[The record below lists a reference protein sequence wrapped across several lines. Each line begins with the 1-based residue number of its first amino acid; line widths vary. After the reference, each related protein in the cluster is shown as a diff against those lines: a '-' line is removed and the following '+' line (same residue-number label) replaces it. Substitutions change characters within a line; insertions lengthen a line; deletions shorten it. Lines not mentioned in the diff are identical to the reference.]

1 MAIPMRNRVS
11 VTVLSVLLM
20 AYAFFSPI
28 ETFLGTAFETV
39 FRYMQYLLALVLLIE
54 GSILKGR
61 LSMTDEHKSPVVPYL
76 LLLVFSVVSILWS
89 RDTAAGLSYLKSNVL
104 RLLMIILAFQL
115 NLSKDT
121 IRKML
126 IAFMLGTVVLAFMVT
141 QSSITASTVVRT
153 SLLYRDE
160 AFDTN
165 NLSGYLVMGF
175 AVLLNFR
182 FDKKTWNVIRYI
194 CCGVC
199 ALAVLMTGSRGGIV
213 AAIGAVLFT
222 GLIQKNLK
230 STVKYLVTVV
240 VGVVVL
246 LFLMRWAG
254 VRYVSNVIDRFLN
267 DTSGSGGERLI
278 VWGYSLRAAL
288 SRPLLGYGIGSAFT
302 VLHQDYG
309 SNIGTHNVF
318 LTFLLDGGV
327 VGLGL
332 FLSCL
337 YRSLRAKRNAYTD
350 MAKVMIVASMLVS
363 LFMDTYNKKILW
375 LPLLFYAL
383 AFSIRP
389 EDPDEVDHEST
400 GS

>member
-61 LSMTDEHKSPVVPYL
+61 LSMTDERKSPVVPYL

-89 RDTAAGLSYLKSNVL
+89 RDTAVGLNYLKSNVL

-141 QSSITASTVVRT
+141 QSSITASTAVRT

-230 STVKYLVTVV
+230 STAKYLVTVV

-267 DTSGSGGERLI
+267 DTNGSGGERLI

-288 SRPLLGYGIGSAFT
+288 LRPLLGYGIGSSFI

-309 SNIGTHNVF
+309 SSIGTHNVF

-363 LFMDTYNKKILW
+363 LFLDTYNKKILW